1 MNRFS
6 YARAQSVA
14 DAVRLHHATPDAE
27 FLASGTNLV
36 DLMRENVMRPTA
48 IIDITRLPLRDIE
61 ATPEGGL
68 RIGALVT
75 NSALAWDAR
84 VSERYPLLAEAILA
98 GASAQIR
105 NAATVGGNLLQRTR
119 CLYFCDT
126 ATCCNKRAPGSG
138 CGALDGVNRMHAIL
152 GASAR
157 CIATHPSD
165 MCVALEALDAT
176 LHVAGRRGM
185 RALPFDA
192 LHRLP
197 GHTPH
202 RETTLADEELITAVE
217 LPHEGYARHFTYL
230 KLRDRQSYA
239 FAFALVPV
247 ALGLR
252 IEDGVMHTLAC
263 ALGGVAHRPWRD
275 REAEALLIGRAADDT
290 RAIARYADAML
301 AQADPRPGNGFKVDL
316 ARHAIVRAFELAR
329 AHESRPL
336 SAQARGEDSA

>member
-6 YARAQSVA
+6 YTRAKSVA
-14 DAVRLHHATPDAE
+14 DAVRLHYVTPRAE
-27 FLASGTNLV
+27 FLAGGTNLV
-36 DLMRENVMRPTA
+36 DLMREDVMRPAA

-61 ATPEGGL
+61 ATEDGGL

-84 VSERYPLLAEAILA
+84 VTERYPLLAQALLA

-119 CLYFCDT
+119 CLYFYDP

-138 CGALDGVNRMHAIL
+138 CAALEGVNRMHAIF
-152 GASAR
+152 GASDH

-176 LHVAGRRGM
+176 LHVAGRHGTRT
-185 RALPFDA
+185 LPFDS

-202 RETTLADEELITAVE
+202 RETTLANEELITALE
-217 LPHEGYARHFTYL
+217 LPHEGYAQHFTYL

-239 FAFALVPV
+239 FALVSV
-247 ALGLR
+247 ALGMR
-252 IEDGVMHTLAC
+252 VEDGIMRALGC
-263 ALGGVAHRPWRD
+263 ALGGVAHKPWRD
-275 REAEALLIGRAADDT
+275 REAEKLLIGHAIDDT
-290 RAIARYADAML
+290 RAIERFADAVV
-301 AQADPRPGNGFKVDL
+301 AHADPRPGNAFKVDL
-316 ARHAIVRAFELAR
+316 ARRAIVRAFEQALTSR
-329 AHESRPL
+329 ATGDGAEDF
-336 SAQARGEDSA
+336 GEPS

>member
-6 YARAQSVA
+6 YARAKSVD
-14 DAVRLHHATPDAE
+14 DAVRLHYATPGAE
-27 FLASGTNLV
+27 FLAGGTNLV
-36 DLMRENVMRPTA
+36 DLMREDVMRPAA

-61 ATPEGGL
+61 ATQDGGL
-68 RIGALVT
+68 RIGALAT

-84 VSERYPLLAEAILA
+84 VIERYPLLAQALLA

-119 CLYFCDT
+119 CLYFYDP
-126 ATCCNKRAPGSG
+126 ATCCNKRAPGTG
-138 CGALDGVNRMHAIL
+138 CAALDGVNRMHAIF
-152 GASAR
+152 GASEH

-176 LHVAGRRGM
+176 LHVAGRRGT
-185 RALPFDA
+185 RTLPFDS

-217 LPHEGYARHFTYL
+217 LPREGYAQHFTYL

-239 FAFALVPV
+239 FALVSV
-247 ALGLR
+247 ALGVR
-252 IEDGVMHTLAC
+252 VEDGTMRALGC
-263 ALGGVAHRPWRD
+263 ALGGVAHKPWRD
-275 REAEALLIGRAADDT
+275 REAEARLIGRAVDDT
-290 RAIARYADAML
+290 RAIERYADAVV
-301 AQADPRPGNGFKVDL
+301 AHADPRPGNAFKVDL
-316 ARHAIVRAFELAR
+316 ARRTIVRAFEQALAPR
-329 AHESRPL
+329 AEGDG
-336 SAQARGEDSA
+336 AEDSGEESA

>member
-6 YARAQSVA
+6 YARAKSVD
-14 DAVRLHHATPDAE
+14 DAVRLHYATPGAE
-27 FLASGTNLV
+27 FLAGGTNLV
-36 DLMRENVMRPTA
+36 DLMREDVMRPAA

-61 ATPEGGL
+61 ATQDGGL
-68 RIGALVT
+68 RIGALAT

-84 VSERYPLLAEAILA
+84 VIERYPLLAQALLA

-119 CLYFCDT
+119 CLYFYDP
-126 ATCCNKRAPGSG
+126 ATCCNKRAPGTG
-138 CGALDGVNRMHAIL
+138 CAALDGVNRMHAIF
-152 GASAR
+152 GASEH

-176 LHVAGRRGM
+176 LHVAGRRGT
-185 RALPFDA
+185 RTLPFDS

-217 LPHEGYARHFTYL
+217 LPREGYAQHFTYL

-239 FAFALVPV
+239 FALVSV
-247 ALGLR
+247 ALGVR
-252 IEDGVMHTLAC
+252 VEDGTMRALGC
-263 ALGGVAHRPWRD
+263 ALGGVAHKPWRD
-275 REAEALLIGRAADDT
+275 REAEQRLIGRAVDDT
-290 RAIARYADAML
+290 RAIERYADAVV
-301 AQADPRPGNGFKVDL
+301 ARADPRPGNAFKVDL
-316 ARHAIVRAFELAR
+316 ARRAIVRAFEQALAPR
-329 AHESRPL
+329 AEGDG
-336 SAQARGEDSA
+336 AEDSGEESA